1 MAVFPA
7 PTRGVVLDG
16 LDTPGRALRVSSHPE
31 LGLIVLSIWQDER
44 CVATVRVAEADVPDL
59 VRALADA
66 LLAPAPD
73 LRAVG

>member
-1 MAVFPA
+1 MAIHPA

-16 LDTPGRALRVSSHPE
+16 VGTPGRALRVSSHPE
-31 LGLIVLSIWQDER
+31 LGLVVVSIWQDER

-66 LLAPAPD
+66 LLAPASD